1 MEEPNLLV
9 QKVFG
14 NKVIIPSLDGD
25 LFQWD
30 RDRESMETVPFTVE
44 SLLESSYR
52 LGDDVVLVG
61 GKSHTSY
68 GLDAYTGKMR
78 YICSAAGCR
87 HWEEETTEQ
96 DSDLLLLQR
105 TQKTV
110 RAVGPRSGTEKWNFS
125 VGHYELRFVRDA
137 ASKINYIESSSTAS
151 SRNGQSATF
160 SERDQDTTVKDRII
174 KVSVSDWKVMSFSSK
189 RGGQLEWEHQFCTP
203 VASAWLVENGEVI
216 PVSLF
221 DDASYSARRS
231 SEIEDEEDLV
241 EAARGAAESAESG
254 VYLGMYKGQLYMQS
268 SVRLCEKFP
277 LMPTLEDY
285 GDNKVASL
293 PDVRWKPL
301 IHSPARTPALIRSDE
316 RDKCLSNDRHSHD
329 EYSNGALS
337 ILQYPYDNGFHLPYY
352 VRERNKRGT
361 QVSIKFFD
369 STRKKKE
376 ITRKDPILLLE
387 WWREI
392 AFTILVCIIATTYV
406 VHKLVQYPASVMK
419 KEKLEFPCRTDST
432 IEVPVG
438 EVKVD
443 LINCFGTADYVSR
456 CLTDFELVQCLGR
469 GGFGVVFEAKNKVDD
484 CNYAIKR
491 IRLPNRDQARE
502 KVMREVKALAKLEH
516 PGIVR
521 YFNAWLETPP
531 EGWQEEMDK
540 QLLKDEGTD
549 WPASSPDVPGLPV
562 GANCSGS
569 SSSLKFSSYSV
580 ITTKQPSSLE
590 PCVCLDLPS
599 DCSQSLEQP
608 HCGQDSL
615 LSEYGSEGNS
625 ELAHSFELFPSAA
638 GSVVKE
644 DRTTSFDVVFED
656 SGCDQASEHTLDLA
670 PSCYSRSSGGRQNS
684 VSWEEKSGRT
694 GGLVSND
701 TLSHSPPRPTS
712 LNLGPCKDSGE
723 KAKLHSPKVY
733 LYIQMQLCRKE
744 TLKDWM
750 NGRCQM
756 EDRDR
761 TECLK
766 IFLQMADAVC
776 FLHSKG
782 LMHRDLKPSN
792 IFFTL
797 DDVVKVGDFGLVTE
811 MDQEEEEG
819 SILTPM
825 PVYARHTGQVGTKLY
840 MSPEQ
845 ISGNTYSHKVD
856 IFSLGLILFELLYP
870 FSTQMERIQTLTDVR
885 NLKFPSKFLEDYL
898 QEHEMVQ
905 KMLSH
910 EPAER
915 PEAVDIVNNP
925 FFESFDIPERQLLR
939 QRSRTLSSNGVKT
952 VRASVS

>member
-1 MEEPNLLV
+1 
-9 QKVFG
+9 
-14 NKVIIPSLDGD
+14 
-25 LFQWD
+25 
-30 RDRESMETVPFTVE
+30 METVPFTVE

-87 HWEEETTEQ
+87 RWEEETTEQ

-125 VGHYELRFVRDA
+125 VGHYELRFIRDA
-137 ASKINYIESSSTAS
+137 ASKVNYIESSSTAN

-160 SERDQDTTVKDRII
+160 SEWDQDTTVKDRII

-221 DDASYSARRS
+221 DDASYSASRS

-277 LMPTLEDY
+277 LMPTLEEY

-301 IHSPARTPALIRSDE
+301 IHSPTRTPALIRSDE
-316 RDKCLSNDRHSHD
+316 HDKCLSNDRHSHD

-406 VHKLVQYPASVMK
+406 VHKLVRYPASVMK

-432 IEVPVG
+432 SEVPVG

-443 LINCFGTADYVSR
+443 LINCCGTADYVSR

-549 WPASSPDVPGLPV
+549 WPASSPDVPSVNRPELPV
-562 GANCSGS
+562 AANCSD
-569 SSSLKFSSYSV
+569 F
-580 ITTKQPSSLE
+580 
-590 PCVCLDLPS
+590 
-599 DCSQSLEQP
+599 SQSLEQP

-615 LSEYGSEGNS
+615 LSEYESEGNS

-644 DRTTSFDVVFED
+644 DRTASFDVVFED

-670 PSCYSRSSGGRQNS
+670 PSCHSRSGDGRQNTIS
-684 VSWEEKSGRT
+684 REEKSSRT

-701 TLSHSPPRPTS
+701 TLSRSPPRPTS
-712 LNLGPCKDSGE
+712 LNLGLCKDSGE
-723 KAKLHSPKVY
+723 KAKPNSPKVY

-766 IFLQMADAVC
+766 IFLQMVDAVC

-825 PVYARHTGQVGTKLY
+825 PMYARHTGQVGTKLY

-885 NLKFPSKFLEDYL
+885 NLKFPTLFLEDYL